1 MGASFMEKETVVEQ
15 PSYYAVIPADVRYN
29 KKLSANAK
37 LLYAEIT
44 ALTNKTGYCWSSNKY
59 FGDLYGLSKDRIS
72 HLVSDLV
79 DQKLIRVEITDK
91 IYRKIYLTLAKNSY
105 PPSYKQRTPLAKN
118 SDIILQVN
126 NKDNKTVSEKFLA
139 KHFQNKLKQMPDIS
153 SNFYKTIKSK
163 NI

>member
-1 MGASFMEKETVVEQ
+1 MEQPIEKEQ
-15 PSYYAVIPADVRYN
+15 PSYYAIIPADVRYN

-44 ALTNKTGYCWSSNKY
+44 ALTNKNSYCWATNKY

-79 DQKLIRVEITDK
+79 DQKLIHVEITDK
-91 IYRKIYLTLAKNSY
+91 VYRKIYLTLAKNSY

-126 NKDNKTVSEKFLA
+126 NKDNKTISEKFLA
-139 KHFQNKLKQMPDIS
+139 KHFPNKLGQMPDIS
-153 SNFYKTIKSK
+153 SNFYNNLKKRKSTL
-163 NI
+163 